1 MSGGLGS
8 SLLALA
14 LVLSNSLVVVVA
26 DRTDNA
32 IGVDSTAV
40 EAVGGDTARVQKQ
53 AALSWVVRIVE
64 NRLYFRVVVVVVVV
78 VVVPVDVLCIS
89 AVDGNLPAPFVA
101 PFAVVLVPK
110 AASRVWA
117 HRGFARG
124 ETPRQSP

>member
-14 LVLSNSLVVVVA
+14 LVLSNSLVVVVVVVA

-32 IGVDSTAV
+32 LGVDSTAV
-40 EAVGGDTARVQKQ
+40 ESVGGDTARVQKQ
-53 AALSWVVRIVE
+53 AALLWVVV
-64 NRLYFRVVVVVVVV
+64 
-78 VVVPVDVLCIS
+78 
-89 AVDGNLPAPFVA
+89 GNPPAPLVA
-101 PFAVVLVPK
+101 PLVAAFAVALVPK
-110 AASRVWA
+110 AASRVRA